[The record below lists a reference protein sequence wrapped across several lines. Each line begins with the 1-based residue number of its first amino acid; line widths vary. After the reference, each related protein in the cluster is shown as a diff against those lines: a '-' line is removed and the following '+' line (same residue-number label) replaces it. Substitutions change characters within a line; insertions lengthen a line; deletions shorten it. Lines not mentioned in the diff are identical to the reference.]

1 MKSILLALIL
11 LSTSL
16 FAKEHIKTLQE
27 ASDEIKVFNAL
38 DVNNGMPIFESG
50 NYLEYSKNLR
60 KYLSEVEAKY
70 PGYKL
75 PGVKQLLRKDY
86 MMQSRV
92 SLNGDLSEIDYVSAF
107 EVYNKLKQ
115 KAEKSNELL
124 ALNEW
129 SFIGPSVRP
138 IQRNGMESSRGTGRA
153 NVIRI
158 DPSNDNILWV
168 GAAGGGVWKSTDK
181 GKTWKTFEITGFASL
196 GISDIAIAKSNSNIV
211 YAATGDKNTGGNGSG
226 GLYNF
231 NSIGLLKTVNG
242 GNTWELTNFIKGTQ
256 PSNGRLIYKVIVH
269 PTNPENLY
277 ITASNGFFNSTDG
290 GSSWQTID
298 ATRGYGDMEMHPTNP
313 NLIYVMRTD
322 SYASKTVRTYNASSN
337 EFISEQLYT
346 SAVRGEIAVTKANP
360 DMVMLLFANTNS
372 AFRSVEKSTN
382 RGATWFTTTS
392 INNGVNYLGFS
403 NGQGQDLQQGQG
415 WYDLTINISPTNENE
430 VYIGGVNIWKSVNGG
445 SSFNLNTFW
454 QFIQGY
460 PFVHADQH
468 YLEYDSKGT
477 LYSTNDGGVRY
488 STNNGSTWNDI
499 SDGLAISQFY
509 RFSQSMQDPKF
520 FIAGAQD
527 NSTFVKENDTWYEAL
542 GGDGFHTAVDPKDDN
557 FVYGSNNVGGSGGL
571 ISRSSNRGVSF
582 TTSIGPAQ
590 YGTGESAMWVTPFE
604 VDPTNTSKVY
614 AGYENIWV
622 SSNKGVQGSWT
633 KLTNFNANANVRY
646 IAISTVDNN
655 KLFCSI
661 GGNLIEVNKTTGTW
675 KIIYQ
680 SGNQINSIFADLIDP
695 NLVYVTLGGF
705 SGTNKVIQVN
715 NGSASNITYNLPN
728 FSANTIIQQ
737 PITGDLFVGM
747 DAGVYKLTKNKTN
760 WTVFDKGLP
769 TTVVSELEIQK
780 STGKLR
786 AATHGRGI
794 WEVEL
799 FDCDLTAPTISAG
812 GKVDLCDGESVVLTY
827 NGNSNNIEWSTG
839 AKTKSIS
846 VNTAGKYYLT
856 LYDNTGC
863 FAQSETID
871 VTVSEKVDVVINVPD
886 NKTVYCDGDE
896 VRLSLPLSTGA
907 GSYKW
912 SNGETSRNNNI
923 RESGDYWVE
932 FTKTGTSCSYRS
944 AVVTISFRETPAI
957 PTIEKSG
964 NDLKAVGSSGQYQW
978 FLNGERLTGAIK
990 DTYTPKADGIYT
1002 VSATNSNNCSQTS
1015 EEFAVSWLSID
1026 NSIFEGISLSPNPN
1040 DGEFELRVNTQLV
1053 GVADLSVIDITGQEV
1068 FNEKVNFLGSEF
1080 IKNIKLNNLAKGVY
1094 FLKINSGV
1102 NEINAK
1108 FVVK

>member
-16 FAKEHIKTLQE
+16 FAKENIKTLQE
-27 ASDEIKVFNAL
+27 VSDEIKVFNAL

-50 NYLEYSKNLR
+50 NYLDYSKNLR
-60 KYLSEVEAKY
+60 KYISEVEAKY

-107 EVYNKLKQ
+107 EEYIKFKQ

-129 SFIGPSVRP
+129 TFIGPSVRP
-138 IQRNGMESSRGTGRA
+138 IQRNGSESDRGTGRA

-181 GKTWKTFEITGFASL
+181 GKTWKSFDITGFASL

-256 PSNGRLIYKVIVH
+256 PSNSRLIYKVLVH
-269 PTNPENLY
+269 PTNPNNVFVS
-277 ITASNGFFNSTDG
+277 ASNGFFESTDG
-290 GSSWQTID
+290 GDSWETID
-298 ATRGYGDMEMHPTNP
+298 ATRAYGDLEFHPTNP
-313 NLIYVMRTD
+313 GLIYALRTD
-322 SYASKTVRTYNASSN
+322 SYASKTIRTYNTTSKQ
-337 EFISEQLYT
+337 FISEQLYT
-346 SAVRGEIAVTKANP
+346 SAIRGEIAVTKANP
-360 DMVMLLFANTNS
+360 DLVMLLFANTNS
-372 AFRSVEKSTN
+372 AFRSIEKSTN

-392 INNGVNYLGFS
+392 INNGINYLGF
-403 NGQGQDLQQGQG
+403 GDGKGQDLQQGQG

-445 SSFNLNTFW
+445 TSFNLATYW

-468 YLEYDSKGT
+468 YLEFDSKGT
-477 LYSTNDGGVRY
+477 IYSTNDGGVRY
-488 STNNGSTWNDI
+488 STNSGNSWNDI

-509 RFSQSMQDPKF
+509 RFSQSMQDPNF
-520 FIAGAQD
+520 FVAGAQD
-527 NSTFVKENDTWYEAL
+527 NSTFVNDNNTWYEAL
-542 GGDGFHTAVDPKDDN
+542 GGDGFHTAIDPKNDS
-557 FVYGSNNVGGSGGL
+557 FVYGSSNIGGSGGL
-571 ISRSSNRGVSF
+571 IYRSSNRGVSF
-582 TTSIGPAQ
+582 TTSLGPAQ
-590 YGTGESAMWVTPFE
+590 YGTGESAAWVTPFE
-604 VDPTNTSKVY
+604 VDPFDGNKLY

-622 SSNKGVQGSWT
+622 SSNKGIQGSWT
-633 KLTNFNANANVRY
+633 RLTNFGANANVRY
-646 IAISTVDNN
+646 IAISPVDNN

-661 GGNLIEVNKTTGTW
+661 AGNLIEVNKTTGSW
-675 KIIYQ
+675 NIIYQ
-680 SGNQINSIFADLIDP
+680 SGNQINSVFTDLVNP
-695 NLVYVTLGGF
+695 NVVYVALGGF
-705 SGTNKVIQVN
+705 SSSNKVVRIE
-715 NGSASNITYNLPN
+715 NGNATNITYNLPN
-728 FSANTIIQQ
+728 FSANSIIQQ

-747 DAGVYKLTKNKTN
+747 DAGVYKLPKNQTN
-760 WTVFDKGLP
+760 WTIFDKGLP

-799 FDCDLTAPTISAG
+799 FDCNLTPPTISAN
-812 GKVDLCDGESVVLTY
+812 GKVDLCEGESVVLTY
-827 NGNSNNIEWSTG
+827 NGNSTNIEWSNG
-839 AKTKSIS
+839 VKTKSIT

-856 LYDNTGC
+856 LFDNTGC
-863 FAQSETID
+863 FAQSETIE
-871 VTVSEKVDVVINVPD
+871 VTVAEKVDVVISVPD
-886 NKTVYCDGDE
+886 NKFVYCQGE
-896 VRLSLPLSTGA
+896 EARLSLPLATGA
-907 GSYKW
+907 GSYLW
-912 SNGETSRNNNI
+912 SNGETSRINNVT
-923 RESGDYWVE
+923 ESGDYWVE
-932 FTKTGTSCSYRS
+932 FTKNGTSCAYRS
-944 AVVTISFRETPAI
+944 EVVSISFRDSPEVPI
-957 PTIEKSG
+957 IEKSG

-990 DTYTPKADGIYT
+990 DTYTPKTDGIYT
-1002 VSATNSNNCSQTS
+1002 VSATNSNNCSKTS
-1015 EEFAVSWLSID
+1015 EEFSVTWLSID
-1026 NSIFEGISLSPNPN
+1026 NSIFEGISLNPNPN

-1053 GVADLSVIDITGQEV
+1053 GMADLSIIDITGQEV
-1068 FNEKVNFLGSEF
+1068 FKEKVSFSGNELS
-1080 IKNIKLNNLAKGVY
+1080 KNIKLNNLAKGIY
-1094 FLKINSGV
+1094 FLKINSGA

-1108 FVVK
+1108 FIVK